1 MVFIWVVTLRQATA
15 LKIRVCKSEW
25 HVSIG
30 SLWKRFWFWLLE
42 SHKLVWLF
50 LWILSVW
57 LLSPPWLQCFFNL
70 THGLNQR
77 STRVFKFLR
86 NLAVGANSH
95 SVGVEIFLILSHVF
109 VFYVCIYF
117 CSQQHKTKLFSF
129 KTYFPK
135 MMRPPNFC
143 KDMFSIFHFYC
154 LKNIFCFP
162 KTHVFH

>member
-1 MVFIWVVTLRQATA
+1 MNYITDGLSVAMVFIWVVTLRQATA

-57 LLSPPWLQCFFNL
+57 LLSPPWPQCFFNL

-109 VFYVCIYF
+109 VFYVYIFVPNNTRRNCFLSKHI
-117 CSQQHKTKLFSF
+117 SQKWCVPQTFVK
-129 KTYFPK
+129 
-135 MMRPPNFC
+135 
-143 KDMFSIFHFYC
+143 I
-154 LKNIFCFP
+154 CFP
-162 KTHVFH
+162 FFIFIV

>member
-1 MVFIWVVTLRQATA
+1 MVF
-15 LKIRVCKSEW
+15 
-25 HVSIG
+25 
-30 SLWKRFWFWLLE
+30 
-42 SHKLVWLF
+42 
-50 LWILSVW
+50 ILSVW
-57 LLSPPWLQCFFNL
+57 LLSPPWPQCFFNL

-143 KDMFSIFHFYC
+143 KDMFSIFYFYC
-154 LKNIFCFP
+154 LKIYLFFSKNTCFSLNLCRQNIFLLFFIVILSQKNGFCLQKKQKRITNFFESRR
-162 KTHVFH
+162 KEK